1 MIYIP
6 KGVCSRQIEIEI
18 EDGLITKLEIIGG
31 CNGNLQGIGKLVE
44 GMPVSDVIK
53 KLKGLKCGNKET
65 SCPDQLANALE
76 EYINK
81 QKCLKL
87 LCID

>member
-31 CNGNLQGIGKLVE
+31 CNGN
-44 GMPVSDVIK
+44 
-53 KLKGLKCGNKET
+53 
-65 SCPDQLANALE
+65 
-76 EYINK
+76 
-81 QKCLKL
+81 
-87 LCID
+87 

>member
-31 CNGNLQGIGKLVE
+31 CNGNLQGISKLLMNRPAQE
-44 GMPVSDVIK
+44 AAELLNGTR
-53 KLKGLKCGNKET
+53 CGNRPT
-65 SCPDQLANALE
+65 SCPYHIAKAIRLCLAEPA
-76 EYINK
+76 
-81 QKCLKL
+81 
-87 LCID
+87 